1 MLEDALD
8 ITEGPIAIRWPKTP
22 APQVEWTQVG
32 TGTTARKVSGSTEN
46 TKDVCILAAG
56 KMLSEAVAAS
66 EQLKDI
72 GVTVWDPR
80 ILTPLDS
87 EMLDDAK
94 KHKLVV
100 TVEDGYI
107 EGGFGSLVLGHL
119 NRENSDCQVLN
130 LGVPLSFHTHNKPD
144 HLLSSFGLDS
154 TGIVKKIRETI
165 SEFE

>member
-8 ITEGPIAIRWPKTP
+8 ITEGPVAIRWPKTP
-22 APQVEWTQVG
+22 ATQVEWTEVG
-32 TGTTARKVSGSTEN
+32 TGTASRKVSEN
-46 TKDVCILAAG
+46 TKNTKEVCILAAG
-56 KMLSEAVAAS
+56 KMLSEAIVAS
-66 EQLKDI
+66 EELEDI

-80 ILTPLDS
+80 ILNPLDP

-94 KHKLVV
+94 NHKLVV

-107 EGGFGSLVLGHL
+107 EGGFGSSVLDHL
-119 NRENSDCQVLN
+119 NRENSDCRVIN

-154 TGIVKKIRETI
+154 TGIVEKIRETI

>member
-22 APQVEWTQVG
+22 APQVEWTEVG
-32 TGTTARKVSGSTEN
+32 TGVESRKVTESN
-46 TKDVCILAAG
+46 GDTKEVCILAAG
-56 KMLSEAVAAS
+56 KMLSEAVDAS

-80 ILTPLDS
+80 IISPLNT

-100 TVEDGYI
+100 TIEDGYI
-107 EGGFGSLVLGHL
+107 EGGFGSAVLERL
-119 NRENSDCQVLN
+119 NREKSDCRVIN
-130 LGVPLSFHTHNKPD
+130 LGVPLSFHSHNKPD
-144 HLLSSFGLDS
+144 DLLSSFGLDS
-154 TGIVKKIRETI
+154 TGIAEKIRETI
-165 SEFE
+165 SEF

>member
-1 MLEDALD
+1 M
-8 ITEGPIAIRWPKTP
+8 
-22 APQVEWTQVG
+22 G
-32 TGTTARKVSGSTEN
+32 TGTASRKVSESTEN
-46 TKDVCILAAG
+46 VKDVCILAAG
-56 KMLSEAVAAS
+56 KMLSEAIVAS
-66 EQLKDI
+66 EELKDI

-80 ILTPLDS
+80 IVHPLNP

-100 TVEDGYI
+100 TVEDGYV
-107 EGGFGSLVLGHL
+107 EGGFGSSVLDHL
-119 NRENSDCQVLN
+119 NRENSECRVVN

-154 TGIVKKIRETI
+154 TGIVKKIRQTI